1 MLEQKLLVYKVEDDT
16 CRQKIANE
24 VNHHLL
30 QGWSIKQFNP
40 IPGDQNIYATVFV
53 ILEKQGKNKI
63 E

>member
-1 MLEQKLLVYKVEDDT
+1 MLKQKLLVYKVEDDA

-24 VNHHLL
+24 VNHHLS
-30 QGWSIKQFNP
+30 QGWSIKQFSP
-40 IPGDQNIYATVFV
+40 MPGDDKIYATVFV

>member
-1 MLEQKLLVYKVEDDT
+1 VEDDT
-16 CRQKIANE
+16 CRQKIAKE

-30 QGWSIKQFNP
+30 DGWSIKQFDP
-40 IPGDQNIYATVFV
+40 MPGDNHIYATVFV

>member
-1 MLEQKLLVYKVEDDT
+1 MLEQKLLVYKVEDDA

-24 VNHHLL
+24 VNYQLL
-30 QGWSIKQFNP
+30 EGWSIKQFNTM
-40 IPGDQNIYATVFV
+40 PGDNNLYATVFV